1 MKETETNEFVQ
12 RQAAEVP
19 FEEYEGE
26 YPTRPRRRVVA
37 VVATLVVV
45 LVAVAV
51 LFVSMNNRI
60 DSLDQ
65 KITTQS
71 QQIRQLHG
79 RGRSGVVVVERCR
92 GLPPDRRFP
101 GGALHQ
107 AGQVGRRPPTRTAD
121 AIQPT
126 A

>member
-12 RQAAEVP
+12 REAAEVP

-26 YPTRPRRRVVA
+26 YPTRPRRRVMA

-71 QQIRQLHG
+71 QQIRHLHG
-79 RGRSGVVVVERCR
+79 EVAVVSSSLSAAVACLQTVGSLE
-92 GLPPDRRFP
+92 GLCTK
-101 GGALHQ
+101 L
-107 AGQVGRRPPTRTAD
+107 VK
-121 AIQPT
+121 
-126 A
+126 